1 MARKFDGRGGQLVA
15 TSYDSEDVLHE
26 KYDNAAE
33 VVTEL
38 CVRPPL
44 APRAVPPTYP
54 ARAPARLR
62 APAFPSA
69 RAKVPAPPPP
79 PSVARSYEADVDVK
93 YEVDAADLF
102 GTLGMRKKRQR
113 RREGRER
120 DSGAGAYCA
129 RASRRPACA
138 LTR

>member
-44 APRAVPPTYP
+44 PAPFPPHPPRARPPAYVRQP
-54 ARAPARLR
+54 FRAHAPKCLR
-62 APAFPSA
+62 
-69 RAKVPAPPPP
+69 PPPP

-113 RREGRER
+113 RSEGRER
-120 DSGAGAYCA
+120 DSGAGACCA